1 MSETWK
7 RWEGQ
12 VVNGEFPLVRYLGG
26 SSHSAVFLTERRS
39 GAPKKAAIK
48 LIPADPNSAEDQL
61 RRWKQSAKLN
71 YPHLVR
77 VFESGRCELE
87 GTPLLYVV
95 MEAAEEDLSQILPER
110 ALTPGEVREM
120 LPPALDALAHLH
132 SKGLVHGRLRPS
144 NILAAGDQVKVST
157 DSVRVDGELAS
168 SPAGVM
174 DGYDPPEAPS
184 GKLTAA
190 SDVWSLA
197 ITMAEVLT
205 RRRPAWDPSQ
215 AAPPALHP
223 GMPEPFQEIARG
235 SLQVDPKQRWKISQI
250 ASKLKPSNTA
260 TVQTVSSPMTSRTNI
275 ETSTS
280 VASNRGIRNLVL
292 GLIAAVALGLV
303 VMALVRTRRSFS
315 PAPLAESRPP
325 TNAAPADTSSAVSA
339 PSREP
344 KPSPT
349 PHANVRSAARTRESA
364 PQGVGAKGAVSQQV
378 LPRVSPSARHTIE
391 GKIKVAVRVDVDPSG
406 IVKDARLVSPGPSKY
421 FARVALEAAR
431 DWKFTPPQVQGQP
444 VPSQWILR
452 FGFRRTDTEVVPT
465 QTDP

>member
-1 MSETWK
+1 
-7 RWEGQ
+7 
-12 VVNGEFPLVRYLGG
+12 
-26 SSHSAVFLTERRS
+26 
-39 GAPKKAAIK
+39 
-48 LIPADPNSAEDQL
+48 
-61 RRWKQSAKLN
+61 
-71 YPHLVR
+71 
-77 VFESGRCELE
+77 
-87 GTPLLYVV
+87 
-95 MEAAEEDLSQILPER
+95 
-110 ALTPGEVREM
+110 M

-197 ITMAEVLT
+197 MTMAEVLT
-205 RRRPAWDPSQ
+205 QRRPAWDPSQ
-215 AAPPALHP
+215 AAPPALRP

-235 SLQVDPKQRWKISQI
+235 SLQMDPKQRWKISQI

-260 TVQTVSSPMTSRTNI
+260 TVQTVSSPVSSRTNT

-280 VASNRGIRNLVL
+280 LASNRGVRNLVL
-292 GLIAAVALGLV
+292 GLIAAVALVLV

-325 TNAAPADTSSAVSA
+325 TDAAPADTSSAASA
-339 PSREP
+339 PSRA

-349 PHANVRSAARTRESA
+349 PHANARAAAGTRESA
-364 PQGVGAKGAVSQQV
+364 PQVAGAKGAVSQQV

-391 GKIKVAVRVDVDPSG
+391 GKIKVAVRVEVDPSG
-406 IVKDARLVSPGPSKY
+406 SVKDARLVSPGPSKY

-431 DWKFTPPQVQGQP
+431 DWKFTPPQVQGQA

-452 FGFRRTDTEVVPT
+452 FGFRRSDTEVVPQ
-465 QTDP
+465 QTTP